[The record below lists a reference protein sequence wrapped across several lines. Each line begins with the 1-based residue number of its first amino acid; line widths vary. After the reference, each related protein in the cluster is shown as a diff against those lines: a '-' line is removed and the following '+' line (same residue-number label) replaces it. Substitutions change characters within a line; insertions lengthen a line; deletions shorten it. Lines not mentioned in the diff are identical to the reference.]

1 MAKHF
6 KSLMKTKEQL
16 EALKKRFGTNGEYVE
31 VTLPMTFSEVEKYFG
46 KQCDDYEPLCGC
58 CAAWIEWHKT
68 NKATVVLERRDIIK
82 LLDTN

>member
-1 MAKHF
+1 MNN
-6 KSLMKTKEQL
+6 KEQL

>member
-1 MAKHF
+1 
-6 KSLMKTKEQL
+6 LNNKEQL
-16 EALKKRFGTNGEYVE
+16 EALKKRFGTSGEYVE
-31 VTLPMTFSEVEKYFG
+31 VTLPMTFSEVEKFFG
-46 KQCDDYEPLCGC
+46 KQCDDYEPMCGC

>member
-6 KSLMKTKEQL
+6 KSLMKPKEQL

>member
-6 KSLMKTKEQL
+6 KSLMKPKEQL
-16 EALKKRFGTNGEYVE
+16 EALKKRFGTNGEYIE
-31 VTLPMTFSEVEKYFG
+31 VTLPMTYSEVEKYFG

-58 CAAWIEWHKT
+58 CAAWIQWHKT
-68 NKATVVLERRDIIK
+68 NKVTVTLERRDIIK